1 HTRPRQ
7 SQSCLYKNQCEP
19 GFHPAGA
26 LARNPCD
33 LDSDYGA
40 AAAMNWQKWS
50 WYRAEGGAAA
60 AEAALTMTVLLLMIV
75 GSMEFAQALWTNN
88 TMLLAVEQAGRY
100 AMVHNK
106 AAPTTCAAQN
116 QASHCPVL
124 SATPL
129 ANCAA
134 SWAQEALS
142 SYQAP
147 NIGVSASEDTT
158 STPNTMTIC
167 ASYSFN
173 FIAPGLFSEDF

>member
-1 HTRPRQ
+1 
-7 SQSCLYKNQCEP
+7 
-19 GFHPAGA
+19 
-26 LARNPCD
+26 
-33 LDSDYGA
+33 
-40 AAAMNWQKWS
+40 MNWPKWSWS

-60 AEAALTMTVLLLMIV
+60 VEAALIMAVLLLMIA

-100 AMVHNK
+100 AMVHSQT
-106 AAPTTCAAQN
+106 PPPTCAAQT

-134 SWAQEALS
+134 SWAQEVLS
-142 SYQAP
+142 SYQAS

-158 STPNTMTIC
+158 SSPNTMTIC

-173 FIAPGLFSEDF
+173 FIAPRLFPEEFLDLTAQVTVPLI